1 MSHLQ
6 VITRK
11 ASSRVAEFAFKY
23 AKENQRCVG
32 GMQSEGDSTTTNQH
46 ASSCR

>member
-1 MSHLQ
+1 MTAAQQ

-23 AKENQRCVG
+23 AKDNNRCALFLPAAHCN
-32 GMQSEGDSTTTNQH
+32 EH
-46 ASSCR
+46 RAA